1 MIIARTGSEGL
12 ITVEFITQEITVE
25 NNDRRYQPSL
35 ETREP
40 LTLELEDFV
49 QSILGDT
56 PPKASGEDGLMALRI
71 CEAALESAEKG
82 QPVKNLGARAGQF
95 EQQHF

>member
-1 MIIARTGSEGL
+1 MARTGSEGL

-25 NNDRRYQPSL
+25 NNERHYQPSL

-40 LTLELEDFV
+40 LTLKLEDFV
-49 QSILGDT
+49 QSVLDDT
-56 PPKASGEDGLMALRI
+56 PLKASGEDGLMDLRI

-82 QPVKNLGARAGQF
+82 QPVKI
-95 EQQHF
+95 